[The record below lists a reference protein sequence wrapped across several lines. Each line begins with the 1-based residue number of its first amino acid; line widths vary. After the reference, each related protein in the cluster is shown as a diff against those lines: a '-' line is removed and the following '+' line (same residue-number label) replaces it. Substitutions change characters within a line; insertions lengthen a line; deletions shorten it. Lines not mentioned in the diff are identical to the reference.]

1 MEATVSGIE
10 IQVHRGLRHQ
20 MREVGYHLLVKII
33 GFSLTFS
40 KKYSSPASPSLSP
53 PLSAEPFQY
62 NSHSLT

>member
-1 MEATVSGIE
+1 
-10 IQVHRGLRHQ
+10 